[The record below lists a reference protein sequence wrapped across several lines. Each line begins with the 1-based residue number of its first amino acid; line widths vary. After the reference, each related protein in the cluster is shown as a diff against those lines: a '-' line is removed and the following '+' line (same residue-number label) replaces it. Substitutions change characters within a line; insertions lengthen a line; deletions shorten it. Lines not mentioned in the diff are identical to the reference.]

1 MREPERDEKE
11 APDTGFVDEDGT
23 TWELDPSD
31 PRHPDYD
38 LSEAAGYGAWEPAE

>member
-38 LSEAAGYGAWEPAE
+38 LWGVGTSRKA